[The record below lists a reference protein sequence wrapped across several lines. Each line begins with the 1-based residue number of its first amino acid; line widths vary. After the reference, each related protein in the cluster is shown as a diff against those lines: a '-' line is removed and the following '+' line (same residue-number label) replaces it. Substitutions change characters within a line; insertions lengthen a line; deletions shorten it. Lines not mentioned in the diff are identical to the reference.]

1 MRLINKN
8 KKAYYEY
15 NVIEKYIAGIK
26 LLGSEVKPLRN
37 HEVSINESYCFIN
50 DGEIFIKNMY
60 IKPHTLANK
69 YDNHD
74 PYRDRKLLLNKKEIL
89 KLKTSIESKG
99 MTIIPLDLHETKTGL
114 VKITLGLCK
123 GKKLHDKRNTI
134 KERDISRELDR
145 KFK

>member
-1 MRLINKN
+1 
-8 KKAYYEY
+8 
-15 NVIEKYIAGIK
+15 
-26 LLGSEVKPLRN
+26 
-37 HEVSINESYCFIN
+37 
-50 DGEIFIKNMY
+50 MY
-60 IKPHTLANK
+60 IKPNETCNN
-69 YDNHD
+69 YDNHQ

-134 KERDISRELDR
+134 KERDISRELNR